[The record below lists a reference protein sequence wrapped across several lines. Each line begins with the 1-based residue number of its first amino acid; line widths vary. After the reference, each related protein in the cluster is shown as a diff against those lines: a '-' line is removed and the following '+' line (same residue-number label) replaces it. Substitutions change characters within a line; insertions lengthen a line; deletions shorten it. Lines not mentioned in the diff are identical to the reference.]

1 VADLYRMDED
11 GKGDVRLTQNGRNN
25 KWPSWSPDGQQIAF
39 ISSEVGADPD
49 TSATQLLVMGADGTG
64 LGRLLVAHLV
74 SRWFEAGL
82 HLSSPN
88 ECRGRDC
95 RRRWGRFMGRGLLR
109 AGQPSLLAAV
119 RRARGDCRRYLC
131 AGGGSSRGRRMGDAL
146 PSQPMEG
153 VTKKSSSSI
162 SPASLSSS

>member
-1 VADLYRMDED
+1 MADLYRMDED

-74 SRWFEAGL
+74 SRWFEISVC
-82 HLSSPN
+82 LSSPH
-88 ECRGRDC
+88 
-95 RRRWGRFMGRGLLR
+95 
-109 AGQPSLLAAV
+109 
-119 RRARGDCRRYLC
+119 
-131 AGGGSSRGRRMGDAL
+131 GRRSRDR
-146 PSQPMEG
+146 
-153 VTKKSSSSI
+153 
-162 SPASLSSS
+162 